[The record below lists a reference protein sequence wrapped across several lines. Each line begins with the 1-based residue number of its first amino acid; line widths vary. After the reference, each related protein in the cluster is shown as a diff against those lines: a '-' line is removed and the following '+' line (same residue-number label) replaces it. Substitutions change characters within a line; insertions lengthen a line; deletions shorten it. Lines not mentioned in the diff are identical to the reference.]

1 MTDKGTFII
10 SRAFRAGCMV
20 AALTASLMSAS
31 AGLSFAASKTIGVVM
46 SGDLPQ
52 YRQAHEA
59 FVKGLRDA
67 GFGDDRVTI
76 YVQSPNPDPMSWSN
90 SVRKF
95 VGVDVDVLVT
105 YGSPATETAL
115 RETSSIPV
123 VFAYVYDAEDGGM
136 KKSNSTGVSSKVPML
151 TLLKTLKS
159 ITPYS
164 KLAVLYSPSEHDS
177 KVQREEISKAAQGLG
192 FQVIDLAC
200 KGSGDVMDRLK
211 KDVDGADC
219 LYISSSAAV
228 GKMAGSVLSF
238 AGSKKLPS
246 ITQVSG
252 MAEDGALLAL
262 APSSEEQGAVAA
274 KKVASILKGGAVS
287 SEPVENS
294 RRVDLVLN
302 LKTINS
308 LGMKVPFDILNTATK
323 VVK

>member
-1 MTDKGTFII
+1 MTYKLSVTI
-10 SRAFRAGCMV
+10 SGALRAVCAVLFL
-20 AALTASLMSAS
+20 AASFLLAS
-31 AGLSFAASKTIGVVM
+31 AGFSSAANKTIGVVM

-52 YRQAHEA
+52 YRHAHEA
-59 FVKGLRDA
+59 FVKGLKEA

-115 RETSSIPV
+115 KETSSIPV
-123 VFAYVYDAEDGGM
+123 VFAYVYDADDGAL
-136 KKSNSTGVSSKVPML
+136 KQSNTTGISSKVPML
-151 TLLKTLKS
+151 TLLKTLKT
-159 ITPYS
+159 ITPYT

-177 KVQREEISKAAQGLG
+177 KVQREEISKAAKSLG
-192 FQVIDLAC
+192 FQVVDLAC
-200 KGSGDVMDRLK
+200 SNSGDVMDSLK
-211 KDVDGADC
+211 KGVDGADC

-228 GKMAGSVLSF
+228 GKMADSVLGY
-238 AGSKKLPS
+238 AGRRKLPS

-252 MAEDGALLAL
+252 LAEDGALLAL

-274 KKVASILKGGAVS
+274 RKVASILKGGSPS

-294 RRVDLVLN
+294 RKIDLVVN

-308 LGMKVPFDILNTATK
+308 LGMKVPFDVLNNATK